1 MTLSNKSIEKEHTAA
16 PQGAGYDYQ
25 FYYFM
30 YLVVDFR
37 FGQKIGYE
45 VKDDVHI
52 DHKDGTT
59 ILFQTKHTVVKNAT
73 GEMQSLTSLD
83 VDLWKTLHN
92 WANFIKDKG
101 KLYSEFLNKNSFI
114 LVTNKSDNNNKL
126 INSLSVFK
134 QDNDLDKFV
143 FILNELKKET
153 KSKVIEKYIKTIIS
167 LGKIKLRI
175 FLSKLYI
182 ETEVGGI
189 QKKIKDRILEKFHQ
203 PRLVDP
209 IFERLSGALFDAKY
223 FDTLNNKNFEI
234 TFEDFGRR
242 FGRCYQIANNPR
254 PLPIRK
260 LEIFLPDEL
269 EEQVFIKQLIDIGE
283 VESGSDEIIL
293 YTKQMLSFINN
304 FEYWLNDE
312 LFIQQDEANGFK
324 ENSIMIWA
332 NEFRV
337 KYRKIKKQLSSGV
350 LTEDLSQEIN
360 DIGVELVDYVRRQDL
375 TISDFPSLGI
385 ELSNGHYYALS
396 NSLDLGWHLDWEGK
410 YLKK

>member
-153 KSKVIEKYIKTIIS
+153 KSNRS
-167 LGKIKLRI
+167 
-175 FLSKLYI
+175 
-182 ETEVGGI
+182 
-189 QKKIKDRILEKFHQ
+189 
-203 PRLVDP
+203 
-209 IFERLSGALFDAKY
+209 
-223 FDTLNNKNFEI
+223 
-234 TFEDFGRR
+234 
-242 FGRCYQIANNPR
+242 
-254 PLPIRK
+254 
-260 LEIFLPDEL
+260 
-269 EEQVFIKQLIDIGE
+269 
-283 VESGSDEIIL
+283 
-293 YTKQMLSFINN
+293 
-304 FEYWLNDE
+304 
-312 LFIQQDEANGFK
+312 
-324 ENSIMIWA
+324 
-332 NEFRV
+332 
-337 KYRKIKKQLSSGV
+337 
-350 LTEDLSQEIN
+350 
-360 DIGVELVDYVRRQDL
+360 
-375 TISDFPSLGI
+375 
-385 ELSNGHYYALS
+385 HY
-396 NSLDLGWHLDWEGK
+396 
-410 YLKK
+410 